1 MKKHKLYIDV
11 CSFNRPFDDQAQMKI
26 RLETEAKLYIQ
37 ASVRQMKHDLCWSFM
52 LDTENGKNPYEEK
65 RNMIAPWK
73 NIAVDFCPPSEA
85 IRSRGKEIMK
95 LGIKAND
102 ALHIA
107 CAIERKCEYFITTDK
122 GLTNKTV
129 DGIEIKN
136 PIDFISDME
145 ESK

>member
-1 MKKHKLYIDV
+1 MRKQKIYLDV
-11 CSFNRPFDDQAQMKI
+11 CAFNRPFDDQAQMKI

-37 ASVRQMKHDLCWSFM
+37 ASVRQKKHDLCWSFM

-122 GLTNKTV
+122 GLTKKIV

-136 PIDFISDME
+136 PIDFISEME

>member
-1 MKKHKLYIDV
+1 
-11 CSFNRPFDDQAQMKI
+11 
-26 RLETEAKLYIQ
+26 
-37 ASVRQMKHDLCWSFM
+37 
-52 LDTENGKNPYEEK
+52 
-65 RNMIAPWK
+65 
-73 NIAVDFCPPSEA
+73 
-85 IRSRGKEIMK
+85 MK

-122 GLTNKTV
+122 GLTNKIV

-136 PIDFISDME
+136 PIDFISEME

>member
-1 MKKHKLYIDV
+1 
-11 CSFNRPFDDQAQMKI
+11 
-26 RLETEAKLYIQ
+26 
-37 ASVRQMKHDLCWSFM
+37 
-52 LDTENGKNPYEEK
+52 
-65 RNMIAPWK
+65 
-73 NIAVDFCPPSEA
+73 
-85 IRSRGKEIMK
+85 RGKEIMK

-122 GLTNKTV
+122 GLTNKIV

-136 PIDFISDME
+136 PIDFISEME